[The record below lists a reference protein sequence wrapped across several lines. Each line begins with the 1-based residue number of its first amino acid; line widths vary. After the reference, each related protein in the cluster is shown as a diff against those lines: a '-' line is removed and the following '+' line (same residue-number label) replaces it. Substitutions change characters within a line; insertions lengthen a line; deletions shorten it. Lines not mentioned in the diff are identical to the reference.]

1 MHARIKLRVDS
12 EHETAEV
19 GQTCGLRDT
28 GTSDEEH
35 FATRVRKKEAF
46 GNSRQA
52 RTQENYSVASGAIP
66 N

>member
-19 GQTCGLRDT
+19 GQTCMPRDAS
-28 GTSDEEH
+28 TSDEEH

-46 GNSRQA
+46 RDSRQA
-52 RTQENYSVASGAIP
+52 RTQGNYSVASGAIP